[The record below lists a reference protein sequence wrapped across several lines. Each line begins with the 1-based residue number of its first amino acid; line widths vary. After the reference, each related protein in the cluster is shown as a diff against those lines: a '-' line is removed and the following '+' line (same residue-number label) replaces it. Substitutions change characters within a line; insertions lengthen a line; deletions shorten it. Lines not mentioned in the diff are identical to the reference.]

1 MKFFFFYYIIFS
13 SDHICGQLFLLRYKQ
28 LKKLRF
34 RFLAGIFFISSATLC
49 LEICLT
55 RYFSISQQYHFAF
68 WVVSIAFLGYGASGS
83 FLTFFKKIH
92 SIDHEKF
99 LSISSLLYS
108 LSIFLIFFLT
118 NAIPFD
124 FIKLSWDN
132 NQIFL
137 IFIFYFFLS
146 IPFLFAGLTISF
158 AITRCSE
165 HVNKIYFS
173 DLFGAGVGTM
183 IPLFIFMPAG
193 DRGVILFI
201 SFLALFSS
209 FLFSTKR
216 SLLFK
221 GLLALIML
229 GEVGLFVCAP
239 SWFSFRISPFKAL
252 PVALRYPNA
261 KQIFTKWNSISR
273 VDIIE
278 SPAARFAPGLSLLY
292 TKKLPHQL
300 GLSIDGGE
308 LTSVTQFNNLQDPA
322 LEYLSNLPSSLPYSI
337 LKRPRTLI
345 IEPKGG
351 ADVISALINNAPL
364 IKVIES
370 NPLIVK
376 IMRRD
381 LASFSGNLYLNK
393 NVQVIT
399 GNTRT
404 ALIKEKCSFDLIT
417 FSLTDIFGP
426 SGTGLYGFGE
436 NYLYTVESFVN
447 ILNRLSPEG
456 IASISLY
463 LLPPPRQEIR
473 ILATWI
479 EALEKNKKDP
489 AYHIMA
495 IRSWGTITYL
505 VKKTPF
511 SKKEIQITKNNAERS
526 LFDLVYYPGIKAE
539 EVNIYNKFDTPLYY
553 NISLQ
558 LLSPSKRKNFYKK
571 YLFQV
576 KPVSDNRPFFSNF
589 FKINKIKTT
598 YKALGQKWL
607 PFLNGEFLVPFLL
620 IQSIVIAFI
629 LIFLPFFIFQKSKIG
644 SRKTLLKILFY
655 FSLIGMSFMFVEIT
669 LIQKFILFLGHPL
682 YSVSIILFS
691 LLFSS
696 GLGSFFSK
704 KILGKNIKKNLT
716 LCLIFCACIIS
727 VILISLKF
735 LYEIFIGFNI
745 NIRILLTFLLV
756 FPLGFLMG
764 FPFPTGIR
772 LIQHE
777 QKKLIP
783 WAWATNAFSSVVCSI
798 TALIIAFWG
807 GYNLVLILAAGGYLL
822 AILFLRFSNHRNE
835 TNT

>member
-1 MKFFFFYYIIFS
+1 L
-13 SDHICGQLFLLRYKQ
+13 GYK
-28 LKKLRF
+28 LVKELNLRF
-34 RFLAGIFFISSATLC
+34 MAGIFFISSATLS

-55 RYFSISQQYHFAF
+55 RYFTISQQYHFAF
-68 WVVSIAFLGYGASGS
+68 WVVSIAFLGYGTSGS
-83 FLTFFKKIH
+83 FLAFLKKIH
-92 SIDHEKF
+92 SIDREKF

-108 LSIFLIFFLT
+108 LSIFLIFLLT
-118 NAIPFD
+118 NIIPFD
-124 FIKLSWDN
+124 FIKLSWDK

-137 IFIFYFFLS
+137 IFIYYFFLS

-158 AITRCSE
+158 AITRCPE
-165 HVNKIYFS
+165 QVNKIYFS
-173 DLFGAGVGTM
+173 DLLGAGIGTM
-183 IPLFIFMPAG
+183 VSLFIFMPAG
-193 DRGVILFI
+193 DKGIILFI

-216 SLLFK
+216 SLIFK

-229 GEVGLFVCAP
+229 GEVGLFVCTP
-239 SWFSFRISPFKAL
+239 SWLGFRISPFKAL

-261 KQIFTKWNSISR
+261 KHMFTKWNSISR

-308 LTSVTQFNNLQDPA
+308 LTSVTQLNNLQDPS
-322 LEYLSNLPSSLPYSI
+322 LEYLSHLPSSLPYSI
-337 LKRPRTLI
+337 LKMPRTLI

-351 ADVISALINNAPL
+351 ADVISALVNNAPL

-376 IMRRD
+376 IMRKD

-393 NVQVIT
+393 NIQVIT
-399 GNTRT
+399 ANTRT
-404 ALIKEKCSFDLIT
+404 ALIKEKDSFDLIT
-417 FSLTDIFGP
+417 FSLTDVFGP

-436 NYLYTVESFVN
+436 NYLFTVESFLN

-456 IASISLY
+456 ITSISLY

-473 ILATWI
+473 VLATWI

-489 AYHIMA
+489 ASHIIA

-505 VKKTPF
+505 IKKTPF
-511 SKKEIQITKNNAERS
+511 SKEEIKITKNNAEKS

-539 EVNIYNKFDTPLYY
+539 EVNIYNKFDKPLYY
-553 NISLQ
+553 NLTLQ
-558 LLSPSKRKNFYKK
+558 ILSPSKRKNFYKN
-571 YLFQV
+571 YIFQV

-607 PFLNGEFLVPFLL
+607 PFLSGEFLVPLLL
-620 IQSIVIAFI
+620 IQSAIIAFI
-629 LIFLPFFIFQKSKIG
+629 LIFLPFFPFRKAKKSSG
-644 SRKTLLKILFY
+644 KTLLKVLFY

-682 YSVSIILFS
+682 YSVSIIIFS

-704 KILGKNIKKNLT
+704 KILGKNLKKNLT
-716 LCLIFCACIIS
+716 LSLILCACFIS
-727 VILISLKF
+727 TILISSKF
-735 LYEIFIGFNI
+735 LYDNFIGFNI
-745 NIRILLTFLLV
+745 YIKVPLTFLVV

-772 LIQHE
+772 LMQNE

-783 WAWATNAFSSVVCSI
+783 WAWAVNAFSSVICSI
-798 TALIIAFWG
+798 LALIIAFLG
-807 GYNLVLILAAGGYLL
+807 GYNLVLILAAVGYLL
-822 AILFLRFSNHRNE
+822 TLPFLRFSNHGNE